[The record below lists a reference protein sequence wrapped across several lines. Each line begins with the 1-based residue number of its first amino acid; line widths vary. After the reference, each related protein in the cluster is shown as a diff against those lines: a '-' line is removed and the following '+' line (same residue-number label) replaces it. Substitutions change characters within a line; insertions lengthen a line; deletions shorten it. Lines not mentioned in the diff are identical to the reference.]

1 MTSTTQAPVERV
13 VAILE
18 GSKAFRRV
26 PSPIKIGSIPFEFA
40 AVLIGQDKNPD
51 LVVVIDTIAEDIQ
64 RTRQK
69 IGGLGRALDV
79 VGSRRPVTAILTGP
93 RPKESVLESIAKVCR
108 VLPVGT
114 PTGTKDDDLLRDW
127 LSVLLPLPIAPQSG
141 IAVDPLGEVVKL
153 LPATLDSTLLNSV
166 TQASQ
171 RGASAVQQELKR
183 RLTAPFDEADKKL
196 ESGEGKF
203 DGQP

>member
-1 MTSTTQAPVERV
+1 MTATTQAPVEQI

-18 GSKAFRRV
+18 NSKAFRRI
-26 PSPIKIGSIPFEFA
+26 PAPLKIGNVPFEFS

-51 LVVVIDTIAEDIQ
+51 LVIVIDTIAEDIQ

-93 RPKESVLESIAKVCR
+93 RPADSALESISKICR

-114 PTGTKDDDLLRDW
+114 PTGTKDEELLRDW
-127 LSVLLPLPIAPQSG
+127 LSVLLPLPIAPQTG
-141 IAVDPLGEVVKL
+141 IAADPLGELIEL
-153 LPATLDSTLLNSV
+153 LPAGLDPELKKSV
-166 TQASQ
+166 VEASPH
-171 RGASAVQQELKR
+171 GADTVKRELKR
-183 RLTAPFDEADKKL
+183 RLTTPFDIVEKKL
-196 ESGEGKF
+196 ENGEG
-203 DGQP
+203 DQ

>member
-1 MTSTTQAPVERV
+1 MTATTQAPVEQI

-18 GSKAFRRV
+18 NSKAFRRLLA
-26 PSPIKIGSIPFEFA
+26 PLKIGNVPFEFS

-51 LVVVIDTIAEDIQ
+51 LVIVIDTIAEDIQ

-93 RPKESVLESIAKVCR
+93 RPAESALESISKICR

-114 PTGTKDDDLLRDW
+114 PTGTKDDELLRDW
-127 LSVLLPLPIAPQSG
+127 LSVLLPLPIAPQTG
-141 IAVDPLGEVVKL
+141 IAADPLGEMIQL
-153 LPATLDSTLLNSV
+153 LPATIDPELRKSAIE
-166 TQASQ
+166 ASP
-171 RGASAVQQELKR
+171 RGADAVRLALKR
-183 RLTAPFDEADKKL
+183 RLTAPFDTAEKKL
-196 ESGEGKF
+196 ETGTGTNE
-203 DGQP
+203 QP